1 MTAVLMNDASTID
14 ETLAWAAVEARDR
27 RFDGQFVYAV
37 RTTGVYCRPSCPSR
51 LPLRRNVEFYS
62 AIDLAEAAGFRACRR
77 CGPPATRRDGSIL
90 SRLASLDWEA
100 LERGLTQHGYGVT
113 APVLS
118 RQECESLVRLYTDSA
133 RFRSRVE
140 MARHRF
146 GEGEYKYFRDPLP
159 ALIAELREHAYPHLA
174 PIANRWAEAL
184 GKPERFPATLAAF
197 LARCAKVGQTKPT
210 PLLLHYETGG
220 YNCLHQDIYGD
231 VAFPMQML
239 VLLNEPGVEYTGGEF
254 VLVEQRPRAQSAAEI
269 VPAVQGGLVFFTTR
283 ERPARGTRGYY
294 RVTVRH
300 GVSRVRSGL
309 RHTLGVIFHNAR

>member
-1 MTAVLMNDASTID
+1 MTAVLMNDASVID
-14 ETLAWAAVEARDR
+14 EALAWAAVETRDK

-62 AIDLAEAAGFRACRR
+62 ATDLAELAGFRACRR
-77 CGPPATRRDGSIL
+77 CEPTAVHIVASL
-90 SRLASLDWEA
+90 ASRLASLDWTA
-100 LERGLTQHGYGVT
+100 LERSLTERGYAAT

-118 RQECESLVRLYTDSA
+118 RQECEGLVRLYTDST

-159 ALIAELREHAYPHLA
+159 RLIAELRECAYPHLA
-174 PIANRWAEAL
+174 PIANRWTKAL
-184 GKPERFPATLAAF
+184 GRQEHFPATLAEF
-197 LARCAKVGQTKPT
+197 LAKCAEAGQSKPT
-210 PLLLHYETGG
+210 PLLLRYEAGG

-231 VAFPMQML
+231 VAFPMQLL
-239 VLLNEPGVEYTGGEF
+239 VLLNEPGVDYTGGEF

-269 VPAVQGGLVFFTTR
+269 VPALQGGLVFFTTR
-283 ERPARGTRGYY
+283 ERPARGARGFY
-294 RVTVRH
+294 RVNVRH
-300 GVSRVRSGL
+300 GVSRVRSGQ